1 MSIAAPIITF
11 KAGICDLDT
20 SGSPYT
26 VKPKPTPGYIYLYS
40 EDDLVHFC
48 WRPRSAPLTDPELD
62 LVMVPSDGSFTPYQS
77 TPSTNGRIYVLKF
90 SSSSQRY
97 LFWLQSKSQHE
108 RGDLKWFSPRDLKLG
123 EIVNNLLQGE
133 EVDVQQEI
141 ANLPHNESGDG
152 DDDATMEDIE
162 GTHQSSDHH
171 GSGSGGAGLDATG
184 GDIREEGE
192 GPREGGAD
200 GGRAATVPQSDAS
213 SMIQGLLQSFQGNQN
228 TQGQAPEN
236 LFTTLA
242 DLLSPSS
249 TIAMVE
255 AADDDKVD
263 NLLNFLPPSLLL
275 LAQDVDDLSS
285 SDMNDETAQAIL
297 LSLELGKKKDILK
310 RVLRSPQ
317 FTQSLASLTVAL
329 RDGGLPSISEALQIK
344 VENGG
349 FVRRGGVPL
358 GGGDAVE
365 AFLQGVRRHVTEKGS
380 GPGET
385 DQQ

>member
-1 MSIAAPIITF
+1 
-11 KAGICDLDT
+11 
-20 SGSPYT
+20 
-26 VKPKPTPGYIYLYS
+26 
-40 EDDLVHFC
+40 
-48 WRPRSAPLTDPELD
+48 
-62 LVMVPSDGSFTPYQS
+62 
-77 TPSTNGRIYVLKF
+77 
-90 SSSSQRY
+90 
-97 LFWLQSKSQHE
+97 
-108 RGDLKWFSPRDLKLG
+108 
-123 EIVNNLLQGE
+123 
-133 EVDVQQEI
+133 
-141 ANLPHNESGDG
+141 
-152 DDDATMEDIE
+152 
-162 GTHQSSDHH
+162 
-171 GSGSGGAGLDATG
+171 
-184 GDIREEGE
+184 
-192 GPREGGAD
+192 
-200 GGRAATVPQSDAS
+200 
-213 SMIQGLLQSFQGNQN
+213 MIQGLLQSFQGNQN
-228 TQGQAPEN
+228 TQGQASEN

-365 AFLQGVRRHVTEKGS
+365 AFLQGVRQHVSEKGS

>member
-1 MSIAAPIITF
+1 
-11 KAGICDLDT
+11 
-20 SGSPYT
+20 
-26 VKPKPTPGYIYLYS
+26 
-40 EDDLVHFC
+40 
-48 WRPRSAPLTDPELD
+48 
-62 LVMVPSDGSFTPYQS
+62 
-77 TPSTNGRIYVLKF
+77 
-90 SSSSQRY
+90 
-97 LFWLQSKSQHE
+97 
-108 RGDLKWFSPRDLKLG
+108 
-123 EIVNNLLQGE
+123 
-133 EVDVQQEI
+133 
-141 ANLPHNESGDG
+141 
-152 DDDATMEDIE
+152 
-162 GTHQSSDHH
+162 
-171 GSGSGGAGLDATG
+171 
-184 GDIREEGE
+184 
-192 GPREGGAD
+192 
-200 GGRAATVPQSDAS
+200 
-213 SMIQGLLQSFQGNQN
+213 MIQGLLQSFQGNQN
-228 TQGQAPEN
+228 TQGQAAEN

-275 LAQDVDDLSS
+275 LAQDVDDLSA

-365 AFLQGVRRHVTEKGS
+365 AFLQGVRRHATEKGS
-380 GPGET
+380 GLGEN
-385 DQQ
+385 DQQQQK